1 MAKKQ
6 IQKKGGSV
14 ASNRVNA
21 LAPNFSS
28 TPCKFKENVSTNN
41 VTNKFLKN
49 NYGSFFKTQGGKRNT
64 KKKGGNNQY
73 DTFKN
78 YLVPFKGKESTSNL
92 YEINF
97 TNTPS
102 KNSNRGG
109 KKSIKNR
116 IKQRGSSGG
125 PMAQRGDSNMLTGA
139 SIPPSSA
146 QGIQNV
152 WDGVTSVFTDKAGDV
167 TFPSGLQL
175 ACSNTDCSSNT
186 DNINYVNQKNDVNG
200 FPSYGIQKTQGL
212 TFPEADFQPVL
223 PGDMTA
229 PRAGGKRIT
238 KNKRKTIKKI
248 QRAGGKKT
256 GKKTLNKRSNKKN
269 RSNKKKSNKKKNQ
282 SGYGSDFKSTL
293 ASGGPYNYPNSTWHY
308 PGENGVQA
316 AKNNFRIFNKTSQ
329 YIPNRILANGA
340 ANIPE
345 PQQYLIKD
353 PYVNPWVTTS
363 KLSGQNSQGIST
375 KNFCG
380 AGKKKNKNVI

>member
-21 LAPNFSS
+21 LVPNFSS
-28 TPCKFKENVSTNN
+28 TPCKFKENTSTNN

-78 YLVPFKGKESTSNL
+78 YLVPFKGKENFSNL
-92 YEINF
+92 YETNF

-109 KKSIKNR
+109 KKSIKKK

-125 PMAQRGDSNMLTGA
+125 PMSKRGDSNMLTGA
-139 SIPPSSA
+139 TIPPTTA

-152 WDGVTSVFTDKAGDV
+152 WDGVTSVFTDKASDV

-175 ACSNTDCSSNT
+175 ACNNTDCSSNT
-186 DNINYVNQKNDVNG
+186 DNINYVNQQNDVNG
-200 FPSYGIQKTQGL
+200 FPTYGIQKTQGL
-212 TFPEADFQPVL
+212 TFPEAEFQPVL
-223 PGDMTA
+223 PGNMTA
-229 PRAGGKRIT
+229 PRAGGKRVT
-238 KNKRKTIKKI
+238 KNKRKSIKKI
-248 QRAGGKKT
+248 QKTGGKKT
-256 GKKTLNKRSNKKN
+256 KKRTIKKNKR
-269 RSNKKKSNKKKNQ
+269 SNKKKNQ

-308 PGENGVQA
+308 SGENGVQA
-316 AKNNFRIFNKTSQ
+316 AKNNFRAFNKTSQ

-345 PQQYLIKD
+345 PQQYLIRD
-353 PYVNPWVTTS
+353 PYVNPWVTSS
-363 KLSGQNSQGIST
+363 KLSGKNPEGIST
-375 KNFCG
+375 KNFSG
-380 AGKKKNKNVI
+380 AGKKKIKNII